1 MIILLFLKA
10 KLSIFAWGLIF
21 VDENYLNKNS
31 SLKTEFSIENVVV
44 VKKKIQTNI
53 KKDDRYDS

>member
-1 MIILLFLKA
+1 M
-10 KLSIFAWGLIF
+10 
-21 VDENYLNKNS
+21 DENYLNKNS